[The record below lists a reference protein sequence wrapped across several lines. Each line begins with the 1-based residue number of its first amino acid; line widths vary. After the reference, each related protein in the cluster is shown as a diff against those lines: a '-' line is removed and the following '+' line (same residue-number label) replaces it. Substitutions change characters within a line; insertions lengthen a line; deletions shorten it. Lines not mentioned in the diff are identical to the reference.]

1 MANETETTTETE
13 TTETT
18 TTTDTTSTTDTSKDD
33 TSTKTD
39 TTSTSSDTTSTSS
52 NTSTTSTTSSTG
64 TEDYEFSDYGIFGD
78 AASLTSAYNS
88 KLSSIGDD
96 ISQGKAKINDE
107 SIFMGPIKDNFM
119 EVFQKID
126 SQFTETKSNFNSVGT
141 YLKEAAVAYK
151 NGDTDAKNV
160 TLSLSG
166 QTISLGS
173 GLAGTPVS
181 SITIPSDV
189 KQSGYTVT
197 CYGPDGWHYGG
208 GAEGT
213 PVGAGTVQKTVHEKW
228 KADGARYKNGIAVM
242 NVNGQDCYLI
252 ATSSAVGKVG
262 DVVNVNFENGQSIPC
277 VVADQKSSNDNNYTR
292 YGHRQPDGSI
302 NVLEFEVDTATYN
315 AKKNPTTS
323 TWGLEWD
330 SSSRV
335 TQVDNYGRAV

>member
-1 MANETETTTETE
+1 MAKETEEEVTETE
-13 TTETT
+13 TT
-18 TTTDTTSTTDTSKDD
+18 STEPE
-33 TSTKTD
+33 KTD
-39 TTSTSSDTTSTSS
+39 TTTSTEPAATETTPQSGEEKPAG
-52 NTSTTSTTSSTG
+52 TSTPAGSNPG
-64 TEDYEFSDYGIFGD
+64 EDYDFSDYGIFGD
-78 AASLTSAYNS
+78 AASLTSAYNT
-88 KLSSIGDD
+88 KLAAINDE
-96 ISQGKAKINDE
+96 ISQGKAKINDDGV
-107 SIFMGPIKDNFM
+107 FMGPIKDNFM
-119 EVFQKID
+119 EVFGKID
-126 SQFTETKSNFNSVGT
+126 SQMSETTSNFNSIGT
-141 YLKEAAVAYK
+141 YLKDASVAYK

-166 QTISLGS
+166 QSVNLGS

-181 SITIPSDV
+181 SITIPSDI

-208 GAEGT
+208 AAEAKS
-213 PVGAGTVQKTVHEKW
+213 VAAGTDQEKVHEKW

-292 YGHRQPDGSI
+292 YGHQQPDGSI